1 MTRHTI
7 DYFMQA
13 VHFLVELVL
22 EMVIVKHIGE
32 QELKWV
38 EMRLSRRLF
47 LTAFYDIVRRMFE
60 ERKTATKLDMCRPN
74 LSAVF
79 YSPNNGRSAASSAF
93 TFVMGSHAP

>member
-32 QELKWV
+32 QELKWM
-38 EMRLSRRLF
+38 EMRLS
-47 LTAFYDIVRRMFE
+47 
-60 ERKTATKLDMCRPN
+60 
-74 LSAVF
+74 
-79 YSPNNGRSAASSAF
+79 
-93 TFVMGSHAP
+93 